1 MRVTWGKF
9 ILFTIGI
16 WAMKGGER
24 GESWAGKICSVSCQ
38 ELIRNPKLYWRRNMT
53 KKWKWR
59 ENIKFSHQG
68 ILYCE
73 GWGREDVLLAQAR
86 QCRPTMSNFRDL
98 SSLTLPPP
106 TPRARHCAPRHKLS
120 LVYIIS
126 LKIIESYM
134 SSKSKVLIIALKC
147 CIMNIVFWQ
156 VPKFVSDGFCAPP
169 QIQSFWQSHNIA
181 AISQFG

>member
-1 MRVTWGKF
+1 M
-9 ILFTIGI
+9 
-16 WAMKGGER
+16 
-24 GESWAGKICSVSCQ
+24 
-38 ELIRNPKLYWRRNMT
+38 
-53 KKWKWR
+53 
-59 ENIKFSHQG
+59 
-68 ILYCE
+68 
-73 GWGREDVLLAQAR
+73 LLAQAR

-98 SSLTLPPP
+98 SCLTLPPP

-126 LKIIESYM
+126 LKIIESHM

-169 QIQSFWQSHNIA
+169 QIQSF
-181 AISQFG
+181 